1 MVYRISAMAQD
12 ISRRSL
18 LAAPLAALPLALPL
32 PAAKKKVPVGL
43 ELFSVRQELSKDLFG
58 TVKAVAKM
66 GYEGVEFYSPY
77 FQWTTAY
84 AKDVRKLLDDLN
96 IRCFSTH
103 NGAAS
108 FQAVNHQKAIELNQ
122 ILGSKF
128 IIMASAG
135 KQAPTED
142 AWKKVAE
149 SLSTSAEAFGKQ
161 GIKAGF
167 HNHQLEF
174 RPLDG
179 GGPRPIEVIA
189 KNTPKNVVLQLDVGT
204 AVEVGYDPIAW
215 INQNAG
221 RINILHL
228 KEWGPKEGY
237 QSLLGEGVAPWK
249 KIFQAAEKKGAV
261 EYYLVEQEGSRFTP
275 METAEKCL
283 AAFRQMRK

>member
-1 MVYRISAMAQD
+1 MSLD

-18 LAAPLAALPLALPL
+18 LAAPLAALPAL
-32 PAAKKKVPVGL
+32 AAKKIPVGL
-43 ELFSVRQELSKDLFG
+43 ELFSVRQELQKDLFG

-77 FQWTTAY
+77 FQWTPAY
-84 AKDVRKLLDDLN
+84 AKDVRKLLDDLG

-108 FQAVNHQKAIELNQ
+108 FQAANHQKAIELNQ

-128 IIMASAG
+128 VIMASAG
-135 KQAPTED
+135 KVVGED
-142 AWKKVAE
+142 GWKKVAAA
-149 SLSTSAEAFGKQ
+149 LSESAEVFGKQ

-174 RPLDG
+174 RPLEG
-179 GGPRPIEVIA
+179 GGPRPIEVLA
-189 KNTPKNVVLQLDVGT
+189 QNTPKNVVLQLDVGT
-204 AVEVGYDPIAW
+204 CVEVGVDPVKW
-215 INQNAG
+215 ITQNPG
-221 RINILHL
+221 RMNILHL
-228 KEWGPKEGY
+228 KDWGPKDGY
-237 QSLLGEGVAPWK
+237 HSLLGEGASPWK
-249 KIFQAAEKKGAV
+249 QIFKAAEKKGGV

-275 METAEKCL
+275 FETAEKCL